1 MNNYEEIL
9 ERHGNGSMK
18 WERAYIKK
26 RFEVDS
32 DDIYPL
38 FIADM
43 DYRMDEAIH
52 KEMQHLLEN
61 VDFGYFHVQKDY
73 YDSILTWFAHVH
85 HVTLKPEW
93 ILPSVGTIT
102 SLHIACECF
111 VKGKGIATFTPVYGS
126 FAGCMNLGTGLYLPL
141 ELGKDGQYQLP
152 FEQLE
157 EHMKQGDLSA
167 LLLCSPHNPGGRV
180 WTREELYQLV
190 CLCKTYGVYLFAD
203 EIHSDLTIQGAFVSL
218 MEFAEDYDRI
228 LVSTSA
234 NKTFN
239 ISGLCASYLL
249 CANPDMLNEI
259 RSYMDHLH
267 LSANRFGIEMTRIA
281 YTLGEPRLAE
291 LKQQIKA
298 NFAIVKEALNG
309 QDVSIM
315 EPQAGYLL
323 WVRLNKLKE
332 CEVDQFVIDLAK
344 NTHVLL
350 ERGSRF
356 LDHYENFVR
365 INVAT
370 SPSLLKEA
378 MKRFAAYYQTR

>member
-52 KEMQHLLEN
+52 KEMQRLLEN
-61 VDFGYFHVQKDY
+61 VDFGYFHVQKEY

-93 ILPSVGTIT
+93 IHPSVGTIT

-111 VKGKGIATFTPVYGS
+111 VKGKGIASFTPVYGS
-126 FAGCMNLGTGLYLPL
+126 FAGCMNLGTPLYLPL
-141 ELGKDGQYQLP
+141 HLDETGQYQIP
-152 FEQLE
+152 FDQLE
-157 EHMKQGDLSA
+157 EQMKLGNLAA

-180 WTREELYQLV
+180 WTRAELQQLV
-190 CLCKTYGVYLFAD
+190 CLCKRYDVYLFAD
-203 EIHSDLTIQGAFVSL
+203 EIHSDLTIQGEFVSL

-249 CANPDMLNEI
+249 CANETMLNEI

-291 LKQQIKA
+291 LKQQIQI
-298 NFAIVKEALNG
+298 NFAIVKEALKE
-309 QDVSIM
+309 QDVTIM

-323 WVRLNKLKE
+323 WVRLNQLKE
-332 CEVDQFVIDLAK
+332 SEVDQFVIDLAK
-344 NTHVLL
+344 ETHVLL

-370 SPSLLKEA
+370 SPTLLKEA
-378 MKRFAAYYQTR
+378 MKRFAAYYQSR